1 METVENR
8 KRFTHRSHSLRSPSF
23 SSLAFSLYREKCP
36 FSIPKTYSCRDEPR
50 AACQYGKEK
59 QTAHRR
65 FYPQKKPRNMTKKK
79 PSITLMAWCWA
90 YSDCSDFQRVKQCS
104 ACKQLFRILLLGVKM
119 YCSAILRT
127 EAYRVHSIVLCFL
140 IYFFCARRKKFTVFT
155 TLDFSTAFLLP
166 HSQFTQQLSQNAAAH
181 L

>member
-1 METVENR
+1 MGEQKSGGKPPERESHLSLFSLAAAMETMENR

-65 FYPQKKPRNMTKKK
+65 FYPRKKPRSITKKK
-79 PSITLMAWCWA
+79 PSTTLMAWCWA
-90 YSDCSDFQRVKQCS
+90 FSDCSDFQWVKQCS

-119 YCSAILRT
+119 YCSAKSYAQKRT
-127 EAYRVHSIVLCFL
+127 AYTLSCF
-140 IYFFCARRKKFTVFT
+140 
-155 TLDFSTAFLLP
+155 AF
-166 HSQFTQQLSQNAAAH
+166 
-181 L
+181 